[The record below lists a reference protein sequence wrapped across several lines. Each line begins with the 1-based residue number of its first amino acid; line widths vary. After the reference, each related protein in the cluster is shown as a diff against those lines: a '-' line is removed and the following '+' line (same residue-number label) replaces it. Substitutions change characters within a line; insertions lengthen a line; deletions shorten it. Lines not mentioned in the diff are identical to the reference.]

1 MRVKAV
7 ATSQRRKR
15 QGSVYASARVLP
27 SSSPLLVAAS
37 TALSTM
43 PARPDASKLSSA
55 AWVVPLGLVT
65 FLRSCAG
72 VSADS
77 SMVLPAP
84 KHVCLARRVAC
95 SSESPRRVALATR
108 CSTMAKKY
116 AGPEPMGLQGW
127 LEMMDNPRV

>member
-1 MRVKAV
+1 MQAV
-7 ATSQRRKR
+7 RHGQATERGREAYDS
-15 QGSVYASARVLP
+15 ASVLP

-84 KHVCLARRVAC
+84 KHVCLASRVAC
-95 SSESPRRVALATR
+95 SSGRPSRVALATR
-108 CSTMAKKY
+108 CSTMAKK
-116 AGPEPMGLQGW
+116 
-127 LEMMDNPRV
+127 